1 MSMSKAQRSNK
12 NTLRDSYFAGEIS
25 VDQYVDQI
33 LRGREGDR
41 RRQNIEKK
49 YVDITKKMILQK

>member
-1 MSMSKAQRSNK
+1 MSKARKNNK

-25 VDQYVDQI
+25 VDQYVEQI
-33 LRGREGDR
+33 LRGKEGDR

-49 YVDITKKMILQK
+49 YVDITKRLVLQK